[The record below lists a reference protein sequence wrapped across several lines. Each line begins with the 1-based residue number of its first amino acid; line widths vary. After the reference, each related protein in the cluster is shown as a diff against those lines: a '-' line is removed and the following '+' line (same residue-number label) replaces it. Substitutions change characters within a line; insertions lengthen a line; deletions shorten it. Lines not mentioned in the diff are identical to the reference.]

1 MLEWMREIF
10 GDAYTEDL
18 DKKVSKKIG
27 ELFVA
32 RSDFNARTGELE
44 TARNK
49 ITEHEGTIAT
59 LQAAKTNA
67 EDLQKTVDSLN
78 GQITSLKRTAA
89 LEKALSALGVT
100 DPGYVIYKQG
110 GVDRFTFDKDGK
122 PEKLEDVI
130 APMREQYAHLFTPAA
145 QNYSPA
151 GGGTPTANPFA
162 KDTWNLTEQGKM
174 LRDNPAAAREL
185 AAAAGVK
192 I

>member
-1 MLEWMREIF
+1 MLEWMKEIF
-10 GDAYTEDL
+10 GDAYTEEL

-27 ELFVA
+27 ELFVSRA
-32 RSDFNARTGELE
+32 DFNARTGELE
-44 TARNK
+44 TARK
-49 ITEHEGTIAT
+49 TITEHEGTIAT

-67 EDLQKTVDSLN
+67 EDLQKTVDGLT
-78 GQITSLKRTAA
+78 GQITAMKNTAA
-89 LEKALSALGVT
+89 VEKALSALGVT

-110 GVDRFTFDKDGK
+110 GIDKFTFDKDGK

-130 APMREQYAHLFTPAA
+130 APMKEQYAHLFTPQS

-151 GGGTPTANPFA
+151 GGDAPTANPFA
-162 KDTWNLTEQGKM
+162 KETWNMTAQGKL
-174 LRDNPAAAREL
+174 LRENPAAAREM

>member
-10 GDAYTEDL
+10 GDAYTEEL

-27 ELFVA
+27 ELFVSRA
-32 RSDFNARTGELE
+32 DFNARTGELE
-44 TARNK
+44 TARK
-49 ITEHEGTIAT
+49 TITEHEGTIAT

-67 EDLQKTVDSLN
+67 EDLQKTV
-78 GQITSLKRTAA
+78 
-89 LEKALSALGVT
+89 EKALSALGVT

-110 GVDRFTFDKDGK
+110 GIDKFTFDKDGK

-130 APMREQYAHLFTPAA
+130 APMKEQYAHLFAPQS

-151 GGGTPTANPFA
+151 GGDAPTANPFA
-162 KDTWNLTEQGKM
+162 KETWNMTAQGKL
-174 LRDNPAAAREL
+174 LRENPAAAREM